1 MKRLIRAAVVVVG
14 MGVALPALG
23 GDLPLLIVAADFD
36 ALLAEPS
43 PPPAKTAPAKI
54 KPRSSPAATKTAAA
68 TALPGTALA
77 MREPRAMK

>member
-1 MKRLIRAAVVVVG
+1 MKRFIRAAVVVMG

-36 ALLAEPS
+36 ALLDATA
-43 PPPAKTAPAKI
+43 PPPAEAKPAKI
-54 KPRSSPAATKTAAA
+54 KPRAKPAENTTAAA
-68 TALPGTALA
+68 TALPGTVLA